1 MKSDLED
8 ALLFQIRAAKLP
20 EPKREYRALAPRR
33 FRFDLAWPEIGLLVE
48 VQGGIYSGGQHVRG
62 AGYER
67 DCEKLNEAQM
77 KGYDVLYVTRAMIE
91 SGLALKWIE
100 TALAIPGGRSYGELS
115 ADAEESLC
123 R

>member
-1 MKSDLED
+1 MS
-8 ALLFQIRAAKLP
+8 
-20 EPKREYRALAPRR
+20 
-33 FRFDLAWPEIGLLVE
+33 
-48 VQGGIYSGGQHVRG
+48 G

-91 SGLALKWIE
+91 SGLALRWIE
-100 TALAIPGGRSYGELS
+100 TALAIPGGRSYGALS